1 MKVYE
6 LMDRLS
12 EFPAG
17 AEISIC
23 TTMTTEE
30 LEEHDLLETD
40 EDGIELYSVSG
51 KADEVEL
58 TCGNRVNIYANMKRC
73 V

>member
-12 EFPAG
+12 EMPAG
-17 AEISIC
+17 TEISIC

-30 LEEHDLLETD
+30 LKEHDFLEED
-40 EDGIELYSVSG
+40 KDGIELYSVGG
-51 KADEVEL
+51 KADDVEL

>member
-12 EFPAG
+12 KFPAG

-51 KADEVEL
+51 KADDVEL
-58 TCGNRVNIYANMKRC
+58 TCGNHVNIYANMKRC